1 MSRLLEDRDESMGR
15 LTTGR
20 MLRLE
25 GREERQHRCEEE
37 EGTSHTLHLNVRLVH
52 NNNDCVGSLD
62 SSSGCFKQSSDYQI
76 MGLRCFSDLFR
87 QKKVEGRTAKS
98 NKSRMNRS
106 QHKLSCRLNH

>member
-1 MSRLLEDRDESMGR
+1 VGRPPQPWAGDGQCWMSRLLEDRDESMGR

-62 SSSGCFKQSSDYQI
+62 SSSGCFLPQ
-76 MGLRCFSDLFR
+76 
-87 QKKVEGRTAKS
+87 
-98 NKSRMNRS
+98 
-106 QHKLSCRLNH
+106 